1 MKISVNAPCPC
12 HSGKKY
18 KKCCQ
23 PFHKGALPSD
33 ALALMRSRYSA
44 LALHLVEYIIAT
56 THPDNTEHTK
66 DIEEWKRSIAEFCE
80 NVHFTGLKIIEFV
93 DGAEEAFVTFRAI
106 LGDTQFVEKSRFF
119 KVDEN
124 GFMRVPSLS
133 RKNSLYD
140 AFILSL

>member
-23 PFHKGALPSD
+23 PFHKGVLPLN

-44 LALHLVEYIIAT
+44 LALHLVEYIVDT

-66 DIEEWKRSIAEFCE
+66 DTKEWEKGIAEFCE
-80 NVHFTGLKIIEFV
+80 NVHFAGLKIIEFV
-93 DGAEEAFVTFRAI
+93 DGTEEAFVTFRAI
-106 LGDTQFVEKSRFF
+106 LGDTQFVEKSRFL
-119 KVDEN
+119 KVD
-124 GFMRVPSLS
+124 G
-133 RKNSLYD
+133 KWLYES
-140 AFILSL
+140 AEFVT